1 MFQKIGSVAIPAVAV
16 IPSAP
21 SLIGDPA
28 LDAEGAKRSLEIAD
42 LLKVNP
48 GPEAMLRLMA
58 IDKSTLMPADRIDY
72 LTCWQRQSSWV
83 AAQEQEAMLY
93 VSGTQYLE
101 KAGEFDVDCEERES
115 VAAALRIAP
124 SASQNKIDVARTLFN
139 HLPQTISALNSG
151 EISVQHAQ
159 VIAQETANAVR
170 VGLDQFAIAEIE
182 KVALAHAE
190 FHTPNQVANKVRTT
204 FAKLAPDLFQKEFDD
219 NRAARQVRFYKEPNG
234 IGTILATLKIEDAQL
249 VDQVINDY
257 SEKLLKEHRQA
268 MLNIVRF
275 SRGHICIKNCQSLT
289 FKESAYGLANES
301 VNGSENRSEIGLEN
315 GLANGLANPN
325 SNEILRCAHP
335 CSAKC
340 KDDCLALNSEDSTAL
355 AALERANLINSDV
368 DRDLRRAD
376 AFVFAMRAADAAL
389 KTSGSVVTKHNR
401 RPTINVTV
409 DLPTILGLAN
419 NPGQLAGY
427 GPIPASIARE
437 IAADGRWKRFVTD
450 PIKGTLL
457 DYGRETYEPPQD
469 LQDFLIARDRTCR
482 FPGCRQPAH
491 LADLDHV
498 VPWDAGGTTSSDN
511 LGALC
516 RRHHNLKTHSDW
528 QLINHEDGACTWI
541 SPSGHKYFVPA
552 RPVLDSV

>member
-1 MFQKIGSVAIPAVAV
+1 MFQKIGSTSADVAIADVASTDVASTAPNRLRAIQV

-21 SLIGDPA
+21 SLIGDPI
-28 LDAEGAKRSLEIAD
+28 LDSDDAERSPEIAD
-42 LLKVNP
+42 LLKSNP
-48 GPEAMLRLMA
+48 GPEAMQRLLQL
-58 IDKSTLMPADRIDY
+58 DKSTLTPADRIDF

-115 VAAALRIAP
+115 VATALRISPAT
-124 SASQNKIDVARTLFN
+124 SQNKIDVARTLFN

-159 VIAQETANAVR
+159 VIAQETASAVR
-170 VGLDQFAIAEIE
+170 AGLDQYAIAEIE
-182 KVALAHAE
+182 KIALAHAE

-257 SEKLLKEHRQA
+257 SEKLLEEHRQA
-268 MLNIVRF
+268 MLNLVKF
-275 SRGHICIKNCQSLT
+275 SRGHICLKNCGADS
-289 FKESAYGLANES
+289 
-301 VNGSENRSEIGLEN
+301 
-315 GLANGLANPN
+315 
-325 SNEILRCAHP
+325 RCAHP
-335 CSAKC
+335 CSDGC
-340 KDDCLALNSEDSTAL
+340 KDECLALNSQDAAAL
-355 AALERANLINSDV
+355 AALERANLINSDFE
-368 DRDLRRAD
+368 RDMRRAD

-389 KTSGSVVTKHNR
+389 KASGSIITKHNR
-401 RPTINVTV
+401 RPTINVTI
-409 DLPTILGLAN
+409 DLPTILGLAD

-427 GPIPASIARE
+427 GPIPAAIARE
-437 IAADGRWKRFVTD
+437 IASDGRWKRFITD

-491 LADLDHV
+491 LGDLDHV
-498 VPWDAGGTTSSDN
+498 VPWNEGGTTSPDN

-528 QLINHEDGACTWI
+528 QLINQEDGACTWI
-541 SPSGHKYFVPA
+541 SPSGHKYYVPP
-552 RPVLDSV
+552 RPILDSI

>member
-1 MFQKIGSVAIPAVAV
+1 MSEVAV

-21 SLIGDPA
+21 SLVGDPV
-28 LDAEGAKRSLEIAD
+28 LDAEGANRSLEIAD
-42 LLKVNP
+42 LLKANP
-48 GPEAMLRLMA
+48 GPEAMLRLTA
-58 IDKSTLMPADRIDY
+58 IDKSKLMPADRIDY

-101 KAGEFDVDCEERES
+101 KAGEFDVDSEERES

-124 SASQNKIDVARTLFN
+124 STSQNKIDVARTLFN

-170 VGLDQFAIAEIE
+170 VGLDQLAIAEIE

-204 FAKLAPDLFQKEFDD
+204 FAKLAPDLFQKDFDD

-257 SEKLLKEHRQA
+257 SEKLLNEHRQS
-268 MLNIVRF
+268 MMNIVRF
-275 SRGHICIKNCQSLT
+275 SRGHICIKNCQNITS
-289 FKESAYGLANES
+289 SS
-301 VNGSENRSEIGLEN
+301 VAN
-315 GLANGLANPN
+315 GLANGLASESINESSHGSPNEVPNPN
-325 SNEILRCAHP
+325 SISNSISNSNANSNANLKCAHP
-335 CSAKC
+335 CSDKC
-340 KDDCLALNSEDSTAL
+340 KDDCLALNSEDSMAL

-498 VPWDAGGTTSSDN
+498 VPWDAGGTTSPDN

-528 QLINHEDGACTWI
+528 QLLNHEDGACTWI

-552 RPVLDSV
+552 RPILDSV

>member
-1 MFQKIGSVAIPAVAV
+1 MFQRMDVKAAKSQ
-16 IPSAP
+16 IPSAS
-21 SLIGDPA
+21 SLIGDP
-28 LDAEGAKRSLEIAD
+28 LLDSEDAERSEVIAQ
-42 LLKVNP
+42 LLRTNP
-48 GPEAMLRLMA
+48 GPDAMLKLMA
-58 IDKSTLMPADRIDY
+58 IDKSQLAPADRIDY

-101 KAGEFDVDCEERES
+101 KAGEYDVDGEERES
-115 VAAALRIAP
+115 VAAALRISPAT
-124 SASQNKIDVARTLFN
+124 SQNKIDVARTLFN
-139 HLPQTISALNSG
+139 HLPETISALNSG

-170 VGLDQFAIAEIE
+170 VGLDQLAIAEIE
-182 KVALAHAE
+182 KIALAHAE

-204 FAKLAPDLFQKEFDD
+204 FAKLAPELFQKDFDD
-219 NRAARQVRFYKEPNG
+219 NRAARQVRFFKEPHG
-234 IGTILATLKIEDAQL
+234 VGTILATLRIEDAQL
-249 VDQVINDY
+249 VDQVISDY
-257 SEKLLKEHRQA
+257 SDKLLEEHRNA
-268 MLNIVRF
+268 MLNLVKF
-275 SRGHICIKNCQSLT
+275 SRGHQCIKDCQNVASN
-289 FKESAYGLANES
+289 SSVGAAVGVANLKNDFS
-301 VNGSENRSEIGLEN
+301 K
-315 GLANGLANPN
+315 
-325 SNEILRCAHP
+325 CTHP
-335 CSAKC
+335 CAPSC
-340 KDDCLALNSEDSTAL
+340 KDECLALNAEDGAAL
-355 AALERANLINSDV
+355 AALERANLINSDFE
-368 DRDLRRAD
+368 RDMRRAD
-376 AFVFAMRAADAAL
+376 ALVFAMRAADAAL
-389 KTSGSVVTKHNR
+389 KSSGSVITKHNR
-401 RPTINVTV
+401 RPTINVTI
-409 DLPTILGLAN
+409 DLPTILGLAE

-427 GPIPASIARE
+427 GPIPASVARQ

-491 LADLDHV
+491 LGDLDHV
-498 VPWDAGGTTSSDN
+498 VPWDSGGSTSPEN

-528 QLINHEDGACTWI
+528 KLINHEDGACTWI